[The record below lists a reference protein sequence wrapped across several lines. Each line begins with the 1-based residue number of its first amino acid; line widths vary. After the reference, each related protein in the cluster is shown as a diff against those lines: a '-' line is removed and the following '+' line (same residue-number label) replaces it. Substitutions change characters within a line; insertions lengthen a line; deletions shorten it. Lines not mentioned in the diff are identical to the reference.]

1 MKGVVDRIDLR
12 DILGDLAYVKGASWA
27 MEERCLEGT
36 REEPIKEI
44 LAWIDQADPSK
55 SAEIW
60 LVADVA
66 GSGKSALAHSIGYL
80 CQEKGILKTS
90 FFFQR
95 YSELNTAVKFI
106 STLALD
112 LSSHGPFAQ
121 RVCDIIDKER
131 GVASKFSYRQF
142 EELILKPSSLLPL
155 DKPLVVIIDALD
167 ECAEYSDILLKILQD
182 GVPKLPGIFRFLVT
196 SRELDKRLY
205 GQPHVLHQSLGVNE
219 QSNLTDIRTYISH
232 CLVKIFEA
240 KGKQPDAALVDAF
253 SVATEGLFIWAST
266 IILDLGAA
274 FDPEA
279 ALRRILTENHPQ
291 QLPTDIK
298 MNQLYTNIIKK
309 HNWSDP
315 DFIHAYLAVMGM
327 VLTAKTPLSI
337 LVLMSLNPAISD
349 ISDVLGRLHAVLHYS
364 STEPIRVLHKSFHN
378 FIVNCSPDLPYYIN
392 IADQEQ
398 QMAIFCL
405 YTLNQELKKPILG
418 TGYLVHNALL
428 LKGIPDKS
436 NISISEALWYSC
448 QFGIDHCILIRTPS
462 LELSAA
468 LQELIGMNFVQW
480 IEICAVKGSF
490 TGVNPNFLTWLKVS
504 II

>member
-1 MKGVVDRIDLR
+1 
-12 DILGDLAYVKGASWA
+12 
-27 MEERCLEGT
+27 MEECCLEGT
-36 REEPIKEI
+36 REEPIEQI

-80 CQEKGILKTS
+80 SQEKGILKTS

-95 YSELNTAVKFI
+95 YSDELKTAVKFI

-112 LSSHGPFAQ
+112 LSSHSPFAQ

-142 EELILKPSSLLPL
+142 EELILKPSSLLPS
-155 DKPLVVIIDALD
+155 DKPLVIIIDALD
-167 ECAEYSDILLKILQD
+167 ECAEHSDILLKILQD
-182 GVPKLPGIFRFLVT
+182 GVPKLPGMFRFLVT
-196 SRELDKRLY
+196 SRELDKHLY
-205 GQPHVLHQSLGVNE
+205 GQPHVRHRSLGVNE
-219 QSNLTDIRTYISH
+219 QSNLRDIRTYISH
-232 CLVKIFEA
+232 CLVKIFED

-266 IILDLGAA
+266 IIRDLEKAL
-274 FDPEA
+274 DPEA
-279 ALRRILTENHPQ
+279 ALQRILEKNHPE
-291 QLPTDIK
+291 QLSTDIK
-298 MNQLYTNIIKK
+298 MNQLYTNIIKE
-309 HNWSDP
+309 HNWSDL
-315 DFIHAYLAVMGM
+315 DFRRAYSAVMGM
-327 VLTAKTPLSI
+327 VLTAKEPLSI
-337 LVLMSLNPAISD
+337 SVLMSLNAAISD

-378 FIVNCSPDLPYYIN
+378 FIVNCSSDLPYHIDM
-392 IADQEQ
+392 ACQEQ

-405 YTLNQELKKPILG
+405 DTLNQELKEPIPG
-418 TGYLVHNALL
+418 TGYLVNNALL
-428 LKGIPDKS
+428 LKGIPHKS

-448 QFGIDHCILIRTPS
+448 RFGINHCIAIRTPS
-462 LELSAA
+462 SALSAA
-468 LQELIGMNFVQW
+468 LQKLIEMNFVQW

-504 II
+504 LI